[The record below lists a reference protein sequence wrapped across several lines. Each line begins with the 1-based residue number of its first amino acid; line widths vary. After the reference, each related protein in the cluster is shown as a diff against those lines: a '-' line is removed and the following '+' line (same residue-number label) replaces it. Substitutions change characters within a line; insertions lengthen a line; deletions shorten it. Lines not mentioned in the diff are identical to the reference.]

1 MIKLEQGITVE
12 ETTATQESDSGL
24 EAWQSPV
31 YRDLADLSDSME
43 ELPAGPEK
51 PVDKYQLTANTHE
64 SLFQPTGEEPGLSG
78 SLIFTSASSIQPRS
92 RFTPRFP
99 SLQTARRS
107 QELKVQQSEITAQL
121 LPKLSTFPTADTGQL
136 LEKMV
141 SLPVRFPGRKTLV
154 LDLDE
159 TLVHCVPC
167 EEGGDAKIAFSV
179 QGRTVE
185 AAVRVR
191 PFAQACLQAA
201 SELFEV
207 VIFTASLS
215 SYADRVLDLLD
226 PSGTLIQHRLYRENC
241 LVTEGYYIK
250 DLRVLSGRKLRDV
263 LLVDNSVF
271 SAVYQVENWLEV
283 VSWYSDPGDTEL
295 LTLLRWLPKFAQS
308 TDIRSVLQ
316 DYTRATLPHPR
327 DSRKHRSFVDSF
339 LQLF

>member
-1 MIKLEQGITVE
+1 MIKPGQGTTVD

-24 EAWQSPV
+24 EGWQSPV

-43 ELPAGPEK
+43 ELPAGPDK
-51 PVDKYQLTANTHE
+51 PVDEYQLTANTHE
-64 SLFQPTGEEPGLSG
+64 SLFQPTGEEPVLSS
-78 SLIFTSASSIQPRS
+78 SLAFTSITSIQPRC

-99 SLQTARRS
+99 SLQTAKRS
-107 QELKVQQSEITAQL
+107 KELKLQQSKVTAQL
-121 LPKLSTFPTADTGQL
+121 LPKLRHFPPANTGQM

-159 TLVHCVPC
+159 TLVHCVTC
-167 EEGGDAKIAFSV
+167 EEGGDAKVVFSV
-179 QGRTVE
+179 QGRSVE

-191 PFAQACLQAA
+191 PFAQACLQVA
-201 SELFEV
+201 SQLFEV

-226 PSGTLIQHRLYRENC
+226 PSGELIQHRLYRENC
-241 LVTEGYYIK
+241 LMTEGYYVK
-250 DLRVLSGRKLRDV
+250 DLRVLCGRKLRDIV
-263 LLVDNSVF
+263 LVDNSVF
-271 SAVYQVENWLEV
+271 SAAYQLENWVEV

-295 LTLLRWLPKFAQS
+295 LTLLRWLPKFAKS
-308 TDIRSVLQ
+308 SDVRSVVQ
-316 DYTRATLPHPR
+316 DYIHSNAQLPER
-327 DSRKHRSFVDSF
+327 SGKTRSFVESF